1 MYDFYGTIANR
12 IWVRM
17 DKKFEI
23 YDRMKR
29 VDDSD
34 LDRVVRET
42 ILNVLVHANYC
53 SRGRIVVELHPDS
66 LTVSNSE
73 VFCIPMKLAA
83 QGEISDPRDMT
94 L

>member
-23 YDRMKR
+23 DDRMKK

-34 LDRVVRET
+34 LDRVVREA
-42 ILNVLVHANYC
+42 ILSVLVHANYY
-53 SRGRIVVELHPDS
+53 SRGRIGWSCTQTP
-66 LTVSNSE
+66 
-73 VFCIPMKLAA
+73 
-83 QGEISDPRDMT
+83 
-94 L
+94 